1 MTGPQN
7 VVVYG
12 AVTHLINEQIKPKG
26 AEMLKNLLFASCLAA
41 IAVPA
46 HATCIIFPCKI
57 PPDPEITFTPTPPP
71 QTPMGCAYRMAAV
84 ASAGGSGGFCPAG
97 LQPVQVG
104 GMISCGVP
112 IAGEICEHP
121 PTRVK
126 PKVHKRMI
134 CPEGEKGCYT
144 TN

>member
-1 MTGPQN
+1 
-7 VVVYG
+7 
-12 AVTHLINEQIKPKG
+12 
-26 AEMLKNLLFASCLAA
+26 MLKKLVFASCLAM

-57 PPDPEITFTPTPPP
+57 KKDPEITFTPQVPP
-71 QTPMGCAYRMAAV
+71 QTPMGCAYRMAA
-84 ASAGGSGGFCPAG
+84 ASGGNGICPAG
-97 LQPVQVG
+97 LQPVSVG

-112 IAGEICEHP
+112 VAGEICHE

-134 CPEGEKGCYT
+134 CPEGLKGCYT

>member
-1 MTGPQN
+1 MF
-7 VVVYG
+7 
-12 AVTHLINEQIKPKG
+12 
-26 AEMLKNLLFASCLAA
+26 KNILFASCLAV

-57 PPDPEITFTPTPPP
+57 KPDPEITFTPKTPR
-71 QTPMGCAYRMAAV
+71 QVPMGCAYRMAA
-84 ASAGGSGGFCPAG
+84 AANANAGGICPAG

-104 GMISCGVP
+104 GMVSCGVP
-112 IAGEICEHP
+112 VAGEVCQE

-126 PKVHKRMI
+126 PKVHKRMV
-134 CPEGEKGCYT
+134 CPEGLKGCYT